1 MDRFEADHTTAKE
14 RVSCDKLKSLKGLIF
29 GTRALQFDA
38 LLKKAPTSAEL
49 TALSRQLGK
58 PDIYHDIF
66 DLDGTLVPPYAPIPD
81 AVVEML
87 LDHRRDGRSV
97 VIYTNSPHSD
107 RLSVLKEN
115 GIDIAA
121 TGIGKPSLR
130 GFSYLCDQQRMDPA
144 HTAMIGNFPVTDM
157 PLVKEGEA
165 PYFPLNVLV
174 ESIPP
179 QKKLINSWKKY
190 FRARVFHMLNVAT
203 AAVVRRKNPNLLR
216 EIDLRNQDELKIP
229 DPRPGDMGAAL
240 RQISVYR
247 ERGYAELYFSLDD
260 EAKMA
265 TYKEAANEL
274 AFHEVPHFSVSANG
288 SVILFVPEED
298 LRLLSISGSDIKII
312 GPQMEEES

>member
-14 RVSCDKLKSLKGLIF
+14 RVSYDKLKSLKWLIF
-29 GTRALQFDA
+29 GARALQFDA

-58 PDIYHDIF
+58 PDIYHDVF

-81 AVVEML
+81 EVVEML
-87 LDHRRDGRSV
+87 LGHRRDGRSV
-97 VIYTNSPHSD
+97 TIYTNSPHSD

-115 GIDIAA
+115 GVDIAT

-130 GFSYLCDQQRMDPA
+130 GFICLCDQQKMDPA

-157 PLVKEGEA
+157 PLVAEGED
-165 PYFPLNVLV
+165 PFFPLNVLV

-179 QKKLINSWKKY
+179 QKKLIDSWRKY

-203 AAVVRRKNPNLLR
+203 AAVVRLRNPNLLR
-216 EIDLRNQDELKIP
+216 EIDFQHKDEMKTS
-229 DPRPGDMGAAL
+229 D
-240 RQISVYR
+240 S
-247 ERGYAELYFSLDD
+247 
-260 EAKMA
+260 
-265 TYKEAANEL
+265 N
-274 AFHEVPHFSVSANG
+274 
-288 SVILFVPEED
+288 
-298 LRLLSISGSDIKII
+298 SDIKII